1 MSTVAGQATGSGRAV
16 ARAPEVGR
24 TTQRRRVALRVT
36 LQVILLGLLLSTV
49 LVST

>member
-1 MSTVAGQATGSGRAV
+1 MSSVVHQAAGSERAV
-16 ARAPEVGR
+16 AHTREAGG
-24 TTQRRRVALRVT
+24 TTRRRRLALRVT